1 MCFIMCQIQSIV
13 NEISVK
19 VQNVLDYLTLYDS
32 YVLLD
37 AK

>member
-1 MCFIMCQIQSIV
+1 MCFIMCQIRSIV